1 MSEIHIILSKDI
13 TNLGSIGE
21 VVKVK
26 TGYARNFLFPQG
38 VALPISL
45 KRVKLLAHH
54 KNMIERKK
62 IRIIEESKKM
72 LKEIKSLKLSIISK
86 ATGKGKLFGSITNK
100 DIEAIFIKNGYNI
113 NYNNIVI
120 NKPIKT
126 IGSHSITI
134 TLLKDIE
141 TTINIMVKAPVDE
154 S

>member
-45 KRVKLLAHH
+45 KRVKHLAHH

-126 IGSHSITI
+126 IGSHAITI

>member
-26 TGYARNFLFPQG
+26 TGYARNFLFPNG

-45 KRVKLLAHH
+45 KRVKHLAHH

-62 IRIIEESKKM
+62 IRIIEESRKM
-72 LKEIKSLKLSIISK
+72 LKEIKSLKLFIISK
-86 ATGKGKLFGSITNK
+86 ATNKGKLFGSISNK

-120 NKPIKT
+120 NTPIKT

-134 TLLKDIE
+134 TLLKDVE
-141 TTINIMVKAPVDE
+141 TTINIMVKSTEDD